1 MEVTAP
7 EKMRAS
13 ARPSPSFFFTSR
25 TIFGPLKDA
34 LRAAGAFEADHGA
47 LSPSARHLADDAAR
61 LLELRAAIR
70 ESRWEADP
78 TCPWRTAPKA
88 DILRAVLA
96 GRDGLAGCFAALERA
111 PPRALAIGGD
121 E

>member
-1 MEVTAP
+1 MARGGFIAGAGP
-7 EKMRAS
+7 AS
-13 ARPSPSFFFTSR
+13 VDL
-25 TIFGPLKDA
+25 GPLKDA

-78 TCPWRTAPKA
+78 RCPWRGAPKA